1 MCHDILLRKLH
12 KTSSNRYT
20 CYVSSFPLQQARQAY
35 RSMDVELRRS
45 LLAALEAAAPKH
57 KLPVPTRATF
67 LLQRPHAPPLA
78 ALDTVYAVMGLIENV
93 STRRYV
99 DVDP

>member
-1 MCHDILLRKLH
+1 MIYSYANCTKQALIDIH
-12 KTSSNRYT
+12 I
-20 CYVSSFPLQQARQAY
+20 VSSFPLQQARQAY

-99 DVDP
+99 DVDL